1 VAETTVSE
9 FHPTVDIAAAAVGTA
24 VAVGTAAVAVAAAV
38 DMAAAAG
45 GKAVENPAADCSAAE
60 NLAGGRLAADSP
72 AGDTAPEV
80 GKSSGPSA
88 SLFNRVT
95 LLVRGLFQEPIGAGA
110 GRGFLRPPAVL
121 AHWDDLRT
129 RSCINQ

>member
-1 VAETTVSE
+1 MTVSG
-9 FHPTVDIAAAAVGTA
+9 FHPTVDIAVAAGTA
-24 VAVGTAAVAVAAAV
+24 VAVGTAVVAV

-45 GKAVENPAADCSAAE
+45 GKAAENPAAGCSAVE
-60 NLAGGRLAADSP
+60 NLAAGRSAADSP

-95 LLVRGLFQEPIGAGA
+95 LLVRGLFQEPIGAAA